1 MSNADTVIKGNVTAD
16 PELKYSSNGNARL
29 LFSVA
34 SIATF
39 RLTANGRRKL
49 HSSMLQHGVKPL
61 KMLQAFWRRD
71 CLLSSLVALNSDHGK
86 IRIADKSDQPLRL
99 QPMPWQLMFTQL
111 TQLPVVSMMALVA
124 TTQAQALHPKQQSH
138 LQIQLKTSDCQVA
151 NRSSFGGTGISHI

>member
-34 SIATF
+34 SNRNF
-39 RLTANGRRKL
+39 QVNGEWQKETSFFNVVAWR
-49 HSSMLQHGVKPL
+49 KPL

-99 QPMPWQLMFTQL
+99 
-111 TQLPVVSMMALVA
+111 
-124 TTQAQALHPKQQSH
+124 
-138 LQIQLKTSDCQVA
+138 
-151 NRSSFGGTGISHI
+151 